1 MNVSVVIACYNGA
14 ALIPAAIRSAQAQT
28 MPPREIIVVDDGS
41 TDASREVIAAFPGV
55 RLVAQAN
62 AGVSAARNRGAEAA
76 AGEWLLFLDQD
87 DDLSPDALEIF
98 GRTAAAHPGF
108 PVYYGA
114 IETERQGGR
123 GWRTSGSAAC
133 EGPVPAALRANLFR
147 VQILAPGAMLIRA
160 DLFRRV
166 GGFDSRRDGV
176 EDQDL
181 FIRLGLQAE
190 FKYCGAVVLRKR
202 QHAANVSGNWQL
214 TLMKGLACT
223 LDHVERLRREGPAGA
238 LPAHA
243 GGKAVDLA
251 LRRAFRYG
259 DPAAVRQV
267 LDFARARNV
276 RTPWSCLWRRSDRWG
291 QAYAR
296 LWKIAEQLW
305 PGLRERW
312 RYGRLG

>member
-1 MNVSVVIACYNGA
+1 MNVSVIIACYNGA
-14 ALIPAAIRSAQAQT
+14 ALIPEAIRSAQAQT
-28 MPPREIIVVDDGS
+28 VPPREIIVVDDGS
-41 TDASREVIAAFPGV
+41 TDASREVVAAFSDV
-55 RLVAQAN
+55 RLIPQAN
-62 AGVSAARNRGAEAA
+62 AGVSAARNRGAQAA

-87 DDLSPDALEIF
+87 DDLPPEALARLA
-98 GRTAAAHPGF
+98 RTAEVYPGF

-123 GWRTSGSAAC
+123 GWRVSGSAAC
-133 EGPVPAALRANLFR
+133 EGPVPAAMQANLFR
-147 VQILAPGAMLIRA
+147 VQILAPGAMLIQA
-160 DLFRRV
+160 DLFRQA

-181 FIRLGLQAE
+181 FIRLGLLAK
-190 FKYCGAVVLRKR
+190 FKYCNAVVLRKK
-202 QHAANVSGNWQL
+202 QHAANVSGNWRL

-223 LDHVERLRREGPAGA
+223 LDHIDRLRQAGA
-238 LPAHA
+238 VDVLPAHA

-259 DPAAVRQV
+259 DPDAVREV
-267 LDFARARNV
+267 LELARQRRV
-276 RTPWSCLWRRSDRWG
+276 RSPWSCLLRRSIRLG
-291 QAYAR
+291 RAYAR
-296 LWKIAEQLW
+296 LWKLAEQLR